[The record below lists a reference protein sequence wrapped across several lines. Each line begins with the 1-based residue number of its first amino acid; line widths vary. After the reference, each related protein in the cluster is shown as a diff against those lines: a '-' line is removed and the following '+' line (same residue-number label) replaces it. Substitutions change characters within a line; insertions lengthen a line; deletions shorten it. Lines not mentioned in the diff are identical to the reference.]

1 MKKRLKI
8 LYPWDS
14 VPVNG
19 TFFVPTL
26 RPDEVIREGLQASIG
41 TRAVPAKPMVG
52 VQDGKFGVLFRRAK

>member
-1 MKKRLKI
+1 MKPLKVK
-8 LYPWDS
+8 YPWAN

-26 RPDEVIREGLQASIG
+26 RPNDVIREGLQASIG
-41 TRAVPAKPMVG
+41 TSAVPAKPMVG